1 MNIIIF
7 ALTDYFLH
15 PSEHKETGQTA
26 QFENF
31 LNRPTTMLNFDFKR
45 NPHCIKT
52 QELQMKRALLIIS

>member
-1 MNIIIF
+1 MHEYHFF
-7 ALTDYFLH
+7 AFLVVFPPNTD
-15 PSEHKETGQTA
+15 QTT